1 MSLFRAKTVHS
12 MNGGDADQMLN
23 KETNN
28 GLLHFPQDF
37 FKIYTLNTNSQIDR
51 LSDIHMANTRVQ
63 RRYVNKLL
71 TALQ

>member
-1 MSLFRAKTVHS
+1 

-37 FKIYTLNTNSQIDR
+37 F
-51 LSDIHMANTRVQ
+51 
-63 RRYVNKLL
+63 
-71 TALQ
+71 